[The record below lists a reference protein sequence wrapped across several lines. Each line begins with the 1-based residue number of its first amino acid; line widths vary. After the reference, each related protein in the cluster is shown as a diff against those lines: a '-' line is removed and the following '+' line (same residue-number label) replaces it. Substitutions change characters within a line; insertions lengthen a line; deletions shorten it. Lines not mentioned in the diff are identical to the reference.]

1 MIDSYQTNLCTAYGD
16 MVNPCGSPP
25 QLESQHW
32 DTPAVLDG
40 LVLLLATE
48 WSGVCVHVYGAMQ

>member
-1 MIDSYQTNLCTAYGD
+1 